1 MLDFGQI
8 DCMADRTNARSLGL
22 GVNICT
28 EQIGV
33 RYKPAADAIEEY
45 KFE

>member
-1 MLDFGQI
+1 
-8 DCMADRTNARSLGL
+8 MADRTNARSPGL
-22 GVNICT
+22 SMNVGA

-33 RYKPAADAIEEY
+33 RYKPAGDAIEEY